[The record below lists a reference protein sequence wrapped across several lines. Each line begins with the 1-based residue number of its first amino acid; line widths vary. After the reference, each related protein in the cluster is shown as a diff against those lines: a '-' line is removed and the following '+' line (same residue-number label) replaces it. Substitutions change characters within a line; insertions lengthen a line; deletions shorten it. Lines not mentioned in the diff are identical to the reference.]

1 MNRYQNIPIIKNSSG
16 ESYHR
21 NTLYPRVPLSV
32 DDIYVLTVEGD
43 RFDLLANQY
52 YGDPSLWWVIS
63 IANEDLPQ
71 NSLYPP
77 LETQIRIPANYAN
90 VLSNYSIL
98 NQ

>member
-1 MNRYQNIPIIKNSSG
+1 MNRYQNIPVIKNSSG
-16 ESYHR
+16 VSYYK
-21 NTLYPRVPLSV
+21 NVFYPRVPLSA

-71 NSLYPP
+71 NSIYPP

>member
-1 MNRYQNIPIIKNSSG
+1 MNRYQNIPVTNNPSGVSYYKN
-16 ESYHR
+16 
-21 NTLYPRVPLSV
+21 NIYPRVPLSS

-43 RFDLLANQY
+43 RFDLLAKQY

-77 LETQIRIPANYAN
+77 LETQIRIPANYSN
-90 VLSNYSIL
+90 VLLNYLAL